1 LQWCPEIDT
10 NQRIES
16 LATAQAMIV
25 ALWTE
30 LVDDREG
37 LDADAL
43 WQRATDAAE
52 QVRANL
58 ADNQKALAEARAE
71 AAS

>member
-1 LQWCPEIDT
+1 
-10 NQRIES
+10 
-16 LATAQAMIV
+16 MIV